1 MRNKDLT
8 LYTAMA
14 LISAFTVGAAFSQ
27 EPPVKSPC
35 DSAKTAM
42 HCEKKGD
49 DGGCQ
54 KVHEACCKAAMTC
67 PVSGKPASKEFFSE
81 YKGNKVFFGCAECK
95 AAFDKDPEKF
105 SAKIQVCGDSCKAQ
119 MKECRKKQE
128 GKDEGCKS
136 EMKKDCK
143 KHEGKGEGCKSE
155 MKKDC
160 KKHEGK
166 DEGCKDKSMEHC
178 CKAAMTCPVSGKPA
192 SKEFFSE
199 YKGNKVFFG
208 CAECK
213 AAFDKDPEKFAAKI
227 HVCEE
232 GCKAEMKK
240 ECGKKEKETDKQQE
254 KQ

>member
-1 MRNKDLT
+1 MKNKVLS
-8 LYTAMA
+8 LFIAMA
-14 LISAFTVGAAFSQ
+14 LVSAFTAGAVLSQ
-27 EPPVKSPC
+27 DSSVQSPC
-35 DSAKTAM
+35 DSTKAAM

-49 DGGCQ
+49 DACCG
-54 KVHEACCKAAMTC
+54 KMAEACCKAAMTC

-105 SAKIQVCGDSCKAQ
+105 ASKIHVCGDGCKAQ
-119 MKECRKKQE
+119 MKER
-128 GKDEGCKS
+128 
-136 EMKKDCK
+136 CK
-143 KHEGKGEGCKSE
+143 KHECKGDSCKAEMKKECCKKHGDKGEGCKG
-155 MKKDC
+155 KK
-160 KKHEGK
+160 
-166 DEGCKDKSMEHC
+166 MEHC

-192 SKEFFSE
+192 GKEFFSE

-227 HVCEE
+227 HVCGD

-240 ECGKKEKETDKQQE
+240 ECGKKEKQE
-254 KQ
+254 KEKQEKKK

>member
-1 MRNKDLT
+1 MKNKRLSLLRRYGSRFCILRQAPHFRRILLFQT
-8 LYTAMA
+8 
-14 LISAFTVGAAFSQ
+14 
-27 EPPVKSPC
+27 PC

-49 DGGCQ
+49 DACCG
-54 KVHEACCKAAMTC
+54 KMAEACCKAAMTC
-67 PVSGKPASKEFFSE
+67 PVSGKAANKEFFSE

-105 SAKIQVCGDSCKAQ
+105 ASKIHVCGDSCKAQ
-119 MKECRKKQE
+119 MKEC
-128 GKDEGCKS
+128 
-136 EMKKDCK
+136 CK

-166 DEGCKDKSMEHC
+166 GECGKEKGMKHC

-213 AAFDKDPEKFAAKI
+213 AAFDKDPEKFASKI
-227 HVCEE
+227 HVC
-232 GCKAEMKK
+232 GDSCKAEMKK
-240 ECGKKEKETDKQQE
+240 ECGKKEKQDKE
-254 KQ
+254 KQDKEK